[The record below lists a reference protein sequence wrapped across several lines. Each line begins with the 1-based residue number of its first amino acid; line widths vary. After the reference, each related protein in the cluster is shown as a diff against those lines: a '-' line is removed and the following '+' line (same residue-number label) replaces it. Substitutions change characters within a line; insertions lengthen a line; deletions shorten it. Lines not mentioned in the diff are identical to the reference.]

1 MDLRLEACFAFVKDN
16 RRREVTREE
25 RLDIFRLHAWFR
37 SQGVAAASKTVA
49 QALGRSMHVVQDV
62 WREYQQS
69 QTVTAL
75 APPANHYAHI
85 TTVPRT
91 KRVAEMVQAFVR
103 DRRSTRTRTT
113 ATDVSNYLREM
124 SILEYEPNDKKEFAA
139 ALRSVQRYLRAQGYK
154 RGNRKGSSTYH
165 LSKANALARDV
176 YVRKMQALVDAPDGP
191 HVVYTDE
198 SYIHHHYKSHHQ
210 ALYDPSDTMDLPLKE
225 KHKGRCYCFVAA
237 ILDSPTL
244 ESKVMAID
252 IFTGGKST
260 AKQPK
265 DYHGMFDTEYY
276 VAWFGRLLDEM
287 DEGGITNALI
297 VLDNAKYH
305 KSLPKTT
312 PTSGRRKGVLVDAC
326 RAYGIPTSGHEHKSE
341 LWGLLATHIRAHV
354 KPIITDMA
362 ESRGHSIVFT
372 PPHHSDLQPIE
383 IVWAIVKGEVGR
395 QYTDMTK
402 FPDVKLRLE
411 AAFANL
417 KPSTIKGC
425 VRSAQEKLQLLHNHL
440 VQVDALE
447 SESSSAASGNS
458 SDDGSD
464 SDD

>member
-1 MDLRLEACFAFVKDN
+1 
-16 RRREVTREE
+16 
-25 RLDIFRLHAWFR
+25 
-37 SQGVAAASKTVA
+37 
-49 QALGRSMHVVQDV
+49 
-62 WREYQQS
+62 
-69 QTVTAL
+69 
-75 APPANHYAHI
+75 
-85 TTVPRT
+85 
-91 KRVAEMVQAFVR
+91 MVQAFVR

-124 SILEYEPNDKKEFAA
+124 SILD
-139 ALRSVQRYLRAQGYK
+139 VQRYLRAQGYK

-210 ALYDPSDTMDLPLKE
+210 ALYDPSDTMDLPSKE
-225 KHKGRCYCFVAA
+225 KHKGRRYCFVAA

-244 ESKVMAID
+244 ES
-252 IFTGGKST
+252 KST

-305 KSLPKTT
+305 KSLPKST

>member
-25 RLDIFRLHAWFR
+25 RLDILRLHAWFR

-49 QALGRSMHVVQDV
+49 EALGRSMHVVQDV

-75 APPANHYAHI
+75 SPPANHYAHI

-113 ATDVSNYLREM
+113 ATDVLNYLREM
-124 SILEYEPNDKKEFAA
+124 
-139 ALRSVQRYLRAQGYK
+139 RSWSTNPMTRR
-154 RGNRKGSSTYH
+154 SSRLHCEASNATCGP
-165 LSKANALARDV
+165 KANALARDV

-210 ALYDPSDTMDLPLKE
+210 ALYDPSDTMDMPSKE
-225 KHKGRCYCFVAA
+225 KHKGRRYCFVAA

-244 ESKVMAID
+244 ESKVMVID
-252 IFTGGKST
+252 IFMGGKST

-287 DEGGITNALI
+287 DEVPQVVAQDYPNEWPSQGC
-297 VLDNAKYH
+297 
-305 KSLPKTT
+305 
-312 PTSGRRKGVLVDAC
+312 VLVDAC

-362 ESRGHSIVFT
+362 ERRGHSIVFT

>member
-1 MDLRLEACFAFVKDN
+1 MDLRLEACFVFVKDN

-25 RLDIFRLHAWFR
+25 RLDILRLHAWFR

-49 QALGRSMHVVQDV
+49 EALGRSMHVVQDV

-91 KRVAEMVQAFVR
+91 KRIAEMVQAFVR
-103 DRRSTRTRTT
+103 DRQSTRTRTT
-113 ATDVSNYLREM
+113 ATDVSNYLCEM

-154 RGNRKGSSTYH
+154 RGNWKGSSTYH

-191 HVVYTDE
+191 HIVYTDE

-210 ALYDPSDTMDLPLKE
+210 ALYDPSDTMDLPSKE

-237 ILDSPTL
+237 IQDSPTL

-305 KSLPKTT
+305 KSLPRLRQRVAAARVSWSTRVERT
-312 PTSGRRKGVLVDAC
+312 ASQRAGMSTRVSSGDCWRRTSEPT
-326 RAYGIPTSGHEHKSE
+326 
-341 LWGLLATHIRAHV
+341 
-354 KPIITDMA
+354 
-362 ESRGHSIVFT
+362 
-372 PPHHSDLQPIE
+372 
-383 IVWAIVKGEVGR
+383 
-395 QYTDMTK
+395 
-402 FPDVKLRLE
+402 
-411 AAFANL
+411 
-417 KPSTIKGC
+417 
-425 VRSAQEKLQLLHNHL
+425 
-440 VQVDALE
+440 
-447 SESSSAASGNS
+447 
-458 SDDGSD
+458 
-464 SDD
+464 